1 MNEKSALSALQK
13 GSQDG
18 LIWFIEHYSAYV
30 GTIISR
36 IIGNQMSQQDVEEVA
51 SDVFLALWRQSDQ
64 VRTDNIKA
72 YLGRMARNMAL
83 NKFREAG
90 FTLPLEEDR
99 VLVAEN
105 TPEGDLLKKEAADI
119 VTREVKKMKEPE
131 REILLRFYYYFQSIE
146 EIAGQ
151 MQINPA
157 TVKTRLFRARKR
169 LKEVL
174 QDKLT

>member
-1 MNEKSALSALQK
+1 
-13 GSQDG
+13 
-18 LIWFIEHYSAYV
+18 
-30 GTIISR
+30 
-36 IIGNQMSQQDVEEVA
+36 
-51 SDVFLALWRQSDQ
+51 
-64 VRTDNIKA
+64 
-72 YLGRMARNMAL
+72 MARNMAL

-90 FTLPLEEDR
+90 FTLPLEEER

-146 EIAGQ
+146 EIARQ

-157 TVKTRLFRARKR
+157 TVKTKLFRARKR